1 MAQKYLADLIQLG
14 VRQEKSTLSN
24 LVIRSYLLTGKE
36 DKTQIYFGN
45 NLQRDTLEK
54 KRGECSLLTVLLVF
68 TWTSAMLR
76 LSLSG

>member
-1 MAQKYLADLIQLG
+1 MAQKYLVDLIQLS

-45 NLQRDTLEK
+45 NLQRDTWRK
-54 KRGECSLLTVLLVF
+54 KEVTAVSSLCCWFSPGTSEVL
-68 TWTSAMLR
+68 
-76 LSLSG
+76 